1 MRILA
6 YRRDSFTWLVFAG
19 LFTVGFFQAA
29 LGPALPYIRS
39 AEHLSYL
46 PAAVLQA
53 AFAIGGGTAGLLSA
67 ARIPPGSRVLILRA
81 GVAGMAAAGIG
92 LAYANAFAQS
102 VTAAFFVS
110 LLGTSATIRF
120 WAGLAD
126 QHRETRTVAMT
137 EGEVAVSVGG
147 IVVPVA
153 VSAAADTVLGWRSAF
168 LLGVVVAAGVVIVSA
183 VIRIPAEAGVARNQR
198 PGRPAAA
205 HRLQPLLVVVFAV
218 VALEWSLSFWLA
230 SYLND
235 GVHLGRGLAVAMVSV
250 LYAANLAGRLIA
262 SRLARRMATRRL
274 LAICLGV
281 ALCGLPLLLADTQA
295 VAAAFAITVAGIG
308 IGASFPLT
316 SSLHVGTSDRT
327 STVAVGQV
335 MATAA
340 IGQLAGPLVVGVV
353 AEVTSLRVGL
363 IMLPALTLLA
373 GVALACDVHAQ
384 TQALTGHS

>member
-29 LGPALPYIRS
+29 LGPALPYVRS

-46 PAAVLQA
+46 PAAALQA

-67 ARIPPGSRVLILRA
+67 AGIPPGSRVLILRA
-81 GVAGMAAAGIG
+81 GVAGMAAASLG
-92 LAYANAFAQS
+92 LAYASAFALS
-102 VTAAFFVS
+102 VTAAFLVS
-110 LLGTSATIRF
+110 LLGTSATIRL

-126 QHRETRTVAMT
+126 RHRETPTVAMT

-153 VSAAADTVLGWRSAF
+153 VSAAAATVLGWRSAF
-168 LLGVVVAAGVVIVSA
+168 LLGVAAAAAVVVASA
-183 VIRIPAEAGVARNQR
+183 VIRVPAEAGFTRARQ
-198 PGRPAAA
+198 PRPARPSAA

-235 GVHLGRGLAVAMVSV
+235 DVHLSRSLAVAMVSV
-250 LYAANLAGRLIA
+250 LYAASLAGRLIA
-262 SRLARRMATRRL
+262 SRLARRMTARRL
-274 LAICLGV
+274 LAICLAV
-281 ALCGLPLLLADTQA
+281 ALCGLPMLLAARQA
-295 VAAAFAITVAGIG
+295 VAAALAIVVAGTG

-316 SSLHVGTSDRT
+316 SSLHVGTSART
-327 STVAVGQV
+327 STAAVGQV

-340 IGQLAGPLVVGVV
+340 VGQLAGPLVVGVV
-353 AEVTSLRVGL
+353 AEVTSLRVSL
-363 IMLPALTLLA
+363 IILPALTLLA
-373 GVALACDVHAQ
+373 GVALARDVHDHR
-384 TQALTGHS
+384 TD

>member
-29 LGPALPYIRS
+29 LGPVLPYLRS

-46 PAAVLQA
+46 PAAALQA

-67 ARIPPGSRVLILRA
+67 AGIPPGSRVLILRA
-81 GVAGMAAAGIG
+81 GIAGMAAAGIG
-92 LAYANAFAQS
+92 LAYSNAFAQS
-102 VTAAFFVS
+102 VTAAFLVS

-126 QHRETRTVAMT
+126 RHRETRTVAMT

-147 IVVPVA
+147 IAVPVA
-153 VSAAADTVLGWRSAF
+153 VSAAAASMLGWRSAF
-168 LLGVVVAAGVVIVSA
+168 LPGAVVAAGVVLASA
-183 VIRIPAEAGVARNQR
+183 VIRVPAVAGVTRSQR
-198 PGRPAAA
+198 PRPGPLAPTAA

-235 GVHLGRGLAVAMVSV
+235 DVDLGRGLAVAMVSV
-250 LYAANLAGRLIA
+250 LYVANLAGRLIA
-262 SRLARRMATRRL
+262 SRLARRMTTRRL
-274 LAICLGV
+274 LAICLAV
-281 ALCGLPLLLADTQA
+281 ASCGLPLLLAASQA
-295 VAAAFAITVAGIG
+295 VIAAFAITVAGIG
-308 IGASFPLT
+308 IGATFPLT
-316 SSLHVGTSDRT
+316 SSLHVGASDRT

-340 IGQLAGPLVVGVV
+340 IGQLAGPLAVGVV
-353 AEVTSLRVGL
+353 ADVTNLRVGL

-373 GVALACDVHAQ
+373 GVALACDVHAHR
-384 TQALTGHS
+384 AD